1 MKRLSQESLDC
12 IHQLLD
18 NFWIVRKENPD
29 LFYEIKQNEG
39 FLRDYFKDYFR
50 FKLVVGAN
58 FAKVEKFQVTPQP
71 STGISDFK
79 EVKDY
84 VIFYCVL
91 AFLDGK
97 ASKQFALSDVCQAVV
112 SYYPRNSKGIVS
124 EDTPALTWKG
134 NEGYKNRLSLV
145 RALKE
150 AVRRCLIEVMDKN
163 IEDFQEKETND
174 ALLRSTGLVK
184 YFMRNI
190 SFNVEEKLTLNDIV
204 MLQETQE
211 RELGV
216 ERKHLLYRK
225 LFLEPAL
232 YKHEVSAADFDYLR
246 QYGRH
251 LNEHAEKYYDM
262 NVDVYGSSA
271 FLVKESVGTFRRF
284 FPASNAESNLLIQF
298 ATLLRL
304 KIIDDSDSLVE
315 QKDGTVILTNIDLDI
330 LCRQLID
337 EHSHGW
343 TTGLKS
349 MSVAEV
355 KNVIKN
361 MLFEWKL
368 AEATQEGDL
377 KLYDVIGKFFEKP
390 KEEKIKEH
398 NND

>member
-1 MKRLSQESLDC
+1 MKKLSQEFLNC

-18 NFWIVRKENPD
+18 SFWVVRKENPE

-50 FKLVVGAN
+50 FKLVVGTD

-112 SYYPRNSKGIVS
+112 SYYPRSSKEKVG
-124 EDTPALTWKG
+124 ENTPALTWKG

-145 RALKE
+145 RVLKE

-163 IEDFQEKETND
+163 IEDFQDRETND

-190 SFNVEEKLTLNDIV
+190 SFNIEEKLTLNDIV
-204 MLQETQE
+204 LLQETQE

-216 ERKHLLYRK
+216 ERRHLLYRK

-232 YKHEVSAADFDYLR
+232 YRHEVLAVDFDYLR

-271 FLVKESVGTFRRF
+271 FLVKENVGTFRRF
-284 FPASNAESNLLIQF
+284 FPASNAESNLVVQF

-304 KIIDDSDSLVE
+304 KIIDDNDSLLE

-330 LCRQLID
+330 MCRQLID
-337 EHSHGW
+337 ENSHGW

-349 MSVAEV
+349 MSVAEI
-355 KNVIKN
+355 KNIIKN
-361 MLFEWKL
+361 MLFDWKL
-368 AEATQEGDL
+368 ALSTQEGDL
-377 KLYDVIGKFFEKP
+377 KLYDVIGRFFEKP
-390 KEEKIKEH
+390 KEEKNKGA
-398 NND
+398 

>member
-1 MKRLSQESLDC
+1 MKKLSQESLDC

-71 STGISDFK
+71 SAGISDFK

-112 SYYPRNSKGIVS
+112 SYYPRSSKGIVS
-124 EDTPALTWKG
+124 EHTPVLTWKG

-150 AVRRCLIEVMDKN
+150 AARRCLIEVMDKN
-163 IEDFQEKETND
+163 IEDFQDRETND

-190 SFNVEEKLTLNDIV
+190 SFNIEEKLTLNDIV
-204 MLQETQE
+204 SLQETQE

-232 YKHEVSAADFDYLR
+232 YRHEVSAEDFDYLR
-246 QYGRH
+246 QYGRY

-271 FLVKESVGTFRRF
+271 FLVKENVGTFRRF
-284 FPASNAESNLLIQF
+284 FPASNAESNLLVQF

-304 KIIDDSDSLVE
+304 KIIDDNDSLVE

-330 LCRQLID
+330 MCRQLID

-368 AEATQEGDL
+368 AETTQEGDL
-377 KLYDVIGKFFEKP
+377 KLYDVIGRFFEKP
-390 KEEKIKEH
+390 KK
-398 NND
+398 

>member
-1 MKRLSQESLDC
+1 MKKLSQESLNC

-18 NFWIVRKENPD
+18 NFWVVRKENPE

-50 FKLVVGAN
+50 FKLVVGTN

-71 STGISDFK
+71 STGILDFK
-79 EVKDY
+79 ELKDY
-84 VIFYCVL
+84 IIFYCVL

-97 ASKQFALSDVCQAVV
+97 ASKQFTLSDVCQAVV
-112 SYYPRNSKGIVS
+112 SYYPRSSKRSVNGS
-124 EDTPALTWKG
+124 PLPLTWKG
-134 NEGYKNRLSLV
+134 NEGYRNRLSLV
-145 RALKE
+145 RVLKE
-150 AVRRCLIEVMDKN
+150 AVQRCLIEVIDKN
-163 IEDFQEKETND
+163 IEDFQDRETND

-190 SFNVEEKLTLNDIV
+190 GFNIEGELTLNDI
-204 MLQETQE
+204 MLIQETQE
-211 RELGV
+211 QELGL

-232 YKHEVSAADFDYLR
+232 YRHEVSASDFDYLK
-246 QYGRH
+246 QYSRH

-262 NVDVYGSSA
+262 NLDVYGSSA
-271 FLVKESVGTFRRF
+271 FLVKENVSTFRRF
-284 FPASNAESNLLIQF
+284 FPASNAESNLLVQF

-304 KIIDDSDSLVE
+304 KIIDDNDSLVE

-330 LCRQLID
+330 MCRQLID
-337 EHSHGW
+337 ENSHGW

-349 MSVAEV
+349 MSITEI
-355 KNVIKN
+355 KNKIKN

-368 AEATQEGDL
+368 AETTHEGDL
-377 KLYDVIGKFFEKP
+377 KLYDVIGRFFEKP
-390 KEEKIKEH
+390 KEE
-398 NND
+398 NNKGV